1 MEENKNMDETTEQE
15 KVQSPSKERKPEE
28 MSVAVQESEEKAEKE
43 EISYEYGQH
52 AEQTQNNYQDNYS
65 YNTRVTPRHRPEE
78 DGMDTTPLT
87 MGDWILTLLA
97 MWIPCCGGI
106 ILYFYWA
113 FSKTGNLHRR
123 NFCRAALI
131 VEGVAFVIM
140 LIFLVLVVGISG
152 LSGLSYYYGY

>member
-1 MEENKNMDETTEQE
+1 MA
-15 KVQSPSKERKPEE
+15 VQNPEE
-28 MSVAVQESEEKAEKE
+28 KIKKE
-43 EISYEYGQH
+43 DISYEYGQNT
-52 AEQTQNNYQDNYS
+52 EQSQEKYEKKNYENNYV
-65 YNTRVTPRHRPEE
+65 YNTGIDPRHRPAE

-131 VEGVAFVIM
+131 VEGIAFVIM

-152 LSGLSYYYGY
+152 LSGLGYYYGY